1 MDYEIVKIK
10 KNLSSHGSLL
20 HIYQNLGQWLF
31 SGILSSSQLR
41 RKIQMSLG
49 SALCYALFTCWS
61 RSAAI
66 MVVWTFFFLLFSI
79 PLYVLLLYG
88 QMMRV
93 NDEVEER
100 WQAA

>member
-1 MDYEIVKIK
+1 M
-10 KNLSSHGSLL
+10 L
-20 HIYQNLGQWLF
+20 
-31 SGILSSSQLR
+31 
-41 RKIQMSLG
+41 
-49 SALCYALFTCWS
+49 YALFTCWS

-66 MVVWTFFFLLFSI
+66 MVVWTFFLLFSI

>member
-1 MDYEIVKIK
+1 MALFGDLIF
-10 KNLSSHGSLL
+10 LSTAEEDS
-20 HIYQNLGQWLF
+20 NE
-31 SGILSSSQLR
+31 SG
-41 RKIQMSLG
+41 
-49 SALCYALFTCWS
+49 LCIMLYALFTCWS